1 MEFAKVTFDKNAR
14 MELAERKR
22 VGSNE
27 GAYGKR
33 KKGTRRRWYESVR
46 IGGETYLFIAA
57 GDSLTMDGERKWLC
71 TASGHIMSSLKLE
84 AKSNSLVKQVSVE
97 AIEETV

>member
-1 MEFAKVTFDKNAR
+1 MEFGKVTFNKNAR
-14 MELAERKR
+14 MELAERKS

-27 GAYGKR
+27 GAYGKEEE
-33 KKGTRRRWYESVR
+33 KGSEGDGVR

-71 TASGHIMSSLKLE
+71 AASGHIMSSLKLE
-84 AKSNSLVKQVSVE
+84 AKSNSLVKRVGVE